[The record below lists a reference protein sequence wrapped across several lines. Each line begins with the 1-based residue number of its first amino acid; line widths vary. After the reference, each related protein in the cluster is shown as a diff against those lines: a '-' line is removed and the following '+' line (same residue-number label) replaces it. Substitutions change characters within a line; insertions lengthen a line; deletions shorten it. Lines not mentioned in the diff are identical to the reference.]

1 MMCDSGRFK
10 GTVGWKELQR
20 ERLRQYVSAES
31 AILRG
36 QSYTL
41 EGRSLTRADLSEV
54 RSTIDALLA
63 AGVTLDDDGYKPRRT
78 MRAVFVE

>member
-1 MMCDSGRFK
+1 MDVR
-10 GTVGWKELQR
+10 ELQR
-20 ERLRQYVSAES
+20 ERLRQYVSAEA

-63 AGVTLDDDGYKPRRT
+63 SGVTLDDDAYKPRRT
-78 MRAVFVE
+78 LRAVFVP

>member
-1 MMCDSGRFK
+1 MDVS
-10 GTVGWKELQR
+10 TLQR
-20 ERLRQYVSAES
+20 SRLRQYVEAES

-54 RSTIDALLA
+54 REAIDELLA
-63 AGVTLDDDGYKPRRT
+63 SGVTLEDEERRGRRT
-78 MRAVFVE
+78 MRAVFIE